1 MLKPSIIIGLGII
14 MLFSFCKT
22 PQKAIKII
30 PNDITTPKNVL
41 IDSSLFGL
49 GACEPSIAISPKNPN
64 IIVAGSIL
72 NRVYRSLDGGNT
84 WSNEKIKSKLGVYG
98 DPVIEADYNGN
109 FHYGHLSNP
118 TGNAWVDE
126 EFLDRIVVQSSY
138 DDGATWSDGNSPG
151 PNPPK
156 DQDKEWIAVD
166 PNDNA
171 LMMCWTEFDKYN
183 SKAQEDRSR
192 IVCSRSEYK
201 SDTWSSPITISQYE
215 GDCLDSDFTTEGAV
229 PAIDN
234 KGNVYVSWAFD
245 NKIYFDKSTDKG
257 KTWMNEDKVIAAQ
270 PGGWDFMIEGIS
282 RSNGFPVTKVDLS
295 DGPNQGTIYVN
306 WADQR
311 NGATDTDIW
320 LSKSTDK
327 GSTWTAPI
335 RVNNDPAG
343 NQQFFTWMD
352 VDPITGYIYVV
363 FYDRRNHIDT
373 KTDVYLAYSTDGG
386 TTFTNTKISEA
397 PFTPN
402 ELVFFGDY
410 NDISAYDGHV
420 RPIWTRLE
428 GLKLSVW
435 TALVEHR

>member
-1 MLKPSIIIGLGII
+1 MKINLIIGFGIA
-14 MLFSFCKT
+14 LLLCNCKT
-22 PQKAIKII
+22 PQKAVVSIPVAIK
-30 PNDITTPKNVL
+30 TPKNVL

-49 GACEPSIAISPKNPN
+49 GACEPSIAISPKNTD

-72 NRVYRSLDGGNT
+72 NRVYRSTDGGLN
-84 WSNEKIKSKLGVYG
+84 WSNEKIKSTLGVYG
-98 DPVIEADYNGN
+98 DPVIEADYQGN

-118 TGNAWVDE
+118 TGNAWVDD

-138 DDGATWSDGNSPG
+138 NDGATWSDGNSPA

-183 SKAQEDRSR
+183 SKSDEDRSR

-201 SDTWSSPITISQYE
+201 SGTWSKPTTISQYE
-215 GDCLDSDFTTEGAV
+215 GDCLDSDYTTEGAV
-229 PAIDN
+229 PAIAQNGD
-234 KGNVYVSWAFD
+234 VYVAWAFND
-245 NKIYFDKSTDKG
+245 KIYFDKSTDKG
-257 KTWMNEDKVIAAQ
+257 KTWMTNDIVIAEQ

-295 DGPNQGTIYVN
+295 DGPNKGTIYVN

-311 NGATDTDIW
+311 NGESDTDIW
-320 LSKSTDK
+320 LSKSVDE
-327 GSTWTAPI
+327 GANWSAPK
-335 RVNNDPAG
+335 RVNDDPAG

-352 VDPITGYIYVV
+352 VDPVTGYIYVV
-363 FYDRRNHIDT
+363 FYDRREQTDT

-386 TTFTNTKISEA
+386 EVFTNMKISEA

-410 NDISAYDGHV
+410 NDISAYDGHI

-435 TALVEHR
+435 TALIEHK